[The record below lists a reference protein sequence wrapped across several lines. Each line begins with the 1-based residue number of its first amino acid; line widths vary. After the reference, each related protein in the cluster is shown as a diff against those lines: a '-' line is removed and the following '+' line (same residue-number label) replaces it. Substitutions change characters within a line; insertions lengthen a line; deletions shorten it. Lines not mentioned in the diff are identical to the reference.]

1 MAKSQGPVLVVGM
14 GRFGVALARELAR
27 NGVEVLA
34 VDDSEE
40 RVQRYAGMLSNIVR
54 ADATDPKAL
63 AEIGA
68 EDFHTAVVAIG
79 QMEDSILAVS
89 NLSQLGVDRIWGK
102 ALSSQ
107 HAQILERVGAHHVV
121 QPEHDMGQRIAHLVS
136 GEVLDY
142 MRVATNWVIAKTKP
156 PRLLVGQPLGSTG
169 LRSKHKVTVIAVRP
183 SGHDQFKHADLETHL
198 SYGDEILVM
207 GKPADVTAFARLD

>member
-1 MAKSQGPVLVVGM
+1 MADSQGPVLVLGM
-14 GRFGVALARELAR
+14 GRFGIALARELAR
-27 NGVEVLA
+27 TGVEVLA

-54 ADATDPKAL
+54 ADATDLRAL
-63 AEIGA
+63 EEIGA
-68 EDFHTAVVAIG
+68 EEFHTAVVAIG

-89 NLSQLGVDRIWGK
+89 NLAQLGVDRIWGK
-102 ALSSQ
+102 ALSAQ
-107 HAQILERVGAHHVV
+107 HALILERVGAHHVV

-142 MRVATNWVIAKTKP
+142 MRIATNWVIARTKP
-156 PRLLVGQPLGSTG
+156 PRVLVGQPLGSTK
-169 LRSKHKVTVIAVRP
+169 LRARHRVTVIAVRP
-183 SGHDQFKHADLETHL
+183 SGHDQFTHADLQTQL

-207 GKPADVTAFARLD
+207 GKPADVTAFARLT

>member
-1 MAKSQGPVLVVGM
+1 MAKSQGPVLVLGM
-14 GRFGVALARELAR
+14 GRFGIALARELAR
-27 NGVEVLA
+27 SGVEVLA

-54 ADATDPKAL
+54 ADATDLKAL
-63 AEIGA
+63 EEIGA
-68 EDFHTAVVAIG
+68 EEFHTAVVAIG
-79 QMEDSILAVS
+79 AMEDSILAVS
-89 NLSQLGVDRIWGK
+89 NLSQLGVERIWGK

-107 HAQILERVGAHHVV
+107 HALILQRVGAHHVV

-142 MRVATNWVIAKTKP
+142 MRIATNWVIAKTKP
-156 PRLLVGQPLGSTG
+156 PRFLVGEPLGSSK
-169 LRSKHKVTVIAVRP
+169 LRAKHRVTVIAVRP
-183 SGHDQFKHADLETHL
+183 SGQDQFTHADLQTQL

-207 GKPADVTAFARLD
+207 GKPADVTASARLD